1 MKFLLACLVLWP
13 ALLCMAQESQT
24 FKPVFIVDREMVS
37 QEEVE
42 KLARNGWVKTM
53 HNGVNDE
60 TFSELQKLH
69 GDA

>member
-1 MKFLLACLVLWP
+1 
-13 ALLCMAQESQT
+13 MAQESQT